1 MIVTMVSEPL
11 VIVIKLADRL
21 HNMRTVYA
29 LAPEK
34 QRAVAE
40 ETQRVWCS
48 LAERLGMFAIKSE
61 LEDLCFAVLQ
71 PTTYA
76 ALRADLD
83 ELWGL
88 ETIKSLDLQEDSSEK
103 ESNSSPEW
111 LGSANALLPEENL
124 EENDLR
130 ANDPEAE
137 FLSDDQ
143 LEVRDLLQTV
153 LPFDASTFN
162 MEKLRITSTARRGL
176 EVLQRCA
183 RALLQE
189 ITTEGVAIGLDISVH
204 GRVKS
209 LYSSFKKMARK
220 NISLSEVYDVRA
232 LRVVVDDKNSQE
244 EREAIE
250 GCYKVLPAVH
260 RLWRKVPGEDDD
272 YIAVPK
278 PSGYQSL
285 HTAVIGPG
293 GVPMEVQ
300 IRTSTMHE
308 VAEYGKAAHWTYKEK
323 PVGAT
328 LEDHITPENIS
339 PGHPILRISP
349 SGKLRDAVVISSENA
364 GKRLL
369 VAVSHSQKVLDS
381 KGPLAAAPKVYGDLF
396 DYVSSRGY
404 FSASQGDMKTTLE
417 LFTLCSDEKYHRLDR
432 FGHKLPT
439 TAVPL
444 QPVQPVA
451 ELEAAA
457 ESNASRSDKEA
468 IFMNSRIKLLR
479 SMIEWGVD
487 VEESEMYEDS
497 QVPDLSHE
505 EERDIM
511 VLVWPSGKIM
521 RLPRGTTAGDVMISH
536 NLSIDCDSPVPSVNV
551 NNKMVNESTILE
563 DGDYIVLTNESVR
576 V

>member
-1 MIVTMVSEPL
+1 
-11 VIVIKLADRL
+11 
-21 HNMRTVYA
+21 
-29 LAPEK
+29 
-34 QRAVAE
+34 
-40 ETQRVWCS
+40 
-48 LAERLGMFAIKSE
+48 
-61 LEDLCFAVLQ
+61 
-71 PTTYA
+71 
-76 ALRADLD
+76 
-83 ELWGL
+83 
-88 ETIKSLDLQEDSSEK
+88 
-103 ESNSSPEW
+103 
-111 LGSANALLPEENL
+111 
-124 EENDLR
+124 
-130 ANDPEAE
+130 
-137 FLSDDQ
+137 
-143 LEVRDLLQTV
+143 
-153 LPFDASTFN
+153 
-162 MEKLRITSTARRGL
+162 
-176 EVLQRCA
+176 
-183 RALLQE
+183 
-189 ITTEGVAIGLDISVH
+189 
-204 GRVKS
+204 
-209 LYSSFKKMARK
+209 
-220 NISLSEVYDVRA
+220 
-232 LRVVVDDKNSQE
+232 
-244 EREAIE
+244 
-250 GCYKVLPAVH
+250 
-260 RLWRKVPGEDDD
+260 
-272 YIAVPK
+272 
-278 PSGYQSL
+278 
-285 HTAVIGPG
+285 
-293 GVPMEVQ
+293 
-300 IRTSTMHE
+300 MHE

-536 NLSIDCDSPVPSVNV
+536 NLSIDCDCPVPSVNV